1 MPTNTDSIRATHMSL
16 CATGFREKLERLAS
30 MMPLKPALPM
40 FLASCK
46 TAKLE
51 VKQDMQLHVWQQ
63 ERKLRAEVL
72 ARYGEMSK
80 GQRLCTDCYS

>member
-30 MMPLKPALPM
+30 MMSLKPALPM

-51 VKQDMQLHVWQQ
+51 VIRNMQLYCVQQ

-72 ARYGEMSK
+72 ARYGEMSR
-80 GQRLCTDCYS
+80 GQRLCTTCYC